1 MSSQRAE
8 FYKNPVFIAII
19 ISAMIMMVLGI
30 VVVSTRLEDKLRD
43 SENEGDAPQEHINAR
58 RAEIII
64 SEASEEEVIITEDG
78 NEPLSMKSYG
88 TYLNN
93 RVLSVAPGYG
103 MTFTLG
109 LEQDGLTDALYL
121 NPHFEYAYAG
131 NPYEAYGYLM
141 KTERVPLEC
150 AETSAS
156 PAWSADYAGL
166 TDFVITGRTYDR
178 VVPATALDPNR
189 YGVRWAD
196 SPAYG
201 GADHAGDQMRILII
215 RLSDGTL
222 MGAVKADISYDIRTR
237 TYSLRSLMESDV
249 ASTGEL
255 SKDEREHLIQEAI
268 QYLVQGNSQMTMNLT
283 REELEAQKQ
292 SFIVEHPLG
301 VYYNKLFDTDG
312 KVVSSGAYSKC
323 EIYAVHLNC
332 DGFGYFT
339 VYFAPE
345 PQVNGLSMKTLNK
358 GEQMK
363 LVLFGYDAFAPFT
376 AESFS
381 SFLHPEDISLFTEM
395 GD

>member
-1 MSSQRAE
+1 MSRQKAE
-8 FYKNPVFIAII
+8 FYRRPAFIALI

-43 SENEGDAPQEHINAR
+43 SENEGDAPQEHINDR

-150 AETSAS
+150 AEAFAS
-156 PAWSADYAGL
+156 PAWSADYTGL

-196 SPAYG
+196 SPVYG

-268 QYLVQGNSQMTMNLT
+268 QYLVQGNRQMTMNLT
-283 REELEAQKQ
+283 REELEAQMQ

-312 KVVSSGAYSKC
+312 NVVSAGAYRKC

-345 PQVNGLSMKTLNK
+345 PQVNGLAMRTLNK
-358 GEQMK
+358 GEKLK
-363 LVLFGYDAFAPFT
+363 LVLIGYDAFAPFT

-381 SFLHPEDISLFTEM
+381 NFLHPEDISLFTET

>member
-1 MSSQRAE
+1 MSRQKAE
-8 FYKNPVFIAII
+8 INRSPVFIALI

-78 NEPLSMKSYG
+78 NEPLSMKSSG

-109 LEQDGLTDALYL
+109 LEQDGLSDALYL

-150 AETSAS
+150 AETYAS

-196 SPAYG
+196 SPRGSDEDPHY
-201 GADHAGDQMRILII
+201 QII
-215 RLSDGTL
+215 
-222 MGAVKADISYDIRTR
+222 
-237 TYSLRSLMESDV
+237 
-249 ASTGEL
+249 
-255 SKDEREHLIQEAI
+255 
-268 QYLVQGNSQMTMNLT
+268 
-283 REELEAQKQ
+283 
-292 SFIVEHPLG
+292 
-301 VYYNKLFDTDG
+301 
-312 KVVSSGAYSKC
+312 
-323 EIYAVHLNC
+323 
-332 DGFGYFT
+332 
-339 VYFAPE
+339 
-345 PQVNGLSMKTLNK
+345 
-358 GEQMK
+358 
-363 LVLFGYDAFAPFT
+363 
-376 AESFS
+376 
-381 SFLHPEDISLFTEM
+381 
-395 GD
+395 